1 MHIFWPKY
9 PAPVDFMQ
17 IVKSTAT
24 QTCGEIWKLE
34 HFRTVCGKL
43 SSPHKAQTVSV
54 SSPRARVCERIDTST
69 AEVWARV
76 FVCENDWWA
85 EVVLAHLHGETS
97 YQREPWE
104 SSSLQRLNRTTALAW
119 RMTTLWHGTAARGLI
134 SLYLLIHLLTLSLVI
149 IAPRFSTHHS
159 GNDRVFTIHTATHCP
174 QLS

>member
-1 MHIFWPKY
+1 
-9 PAPVDFMQ
+9 MQ

-24 QTCGEIWKLE
+24 QTRGEIRKLE
-34 HFRTVCGKL
+34 NFRTVCGRL
-43 SSPHKAQTVSV
+43 SSQHTAQSATVSV
-54 SSPRARVCERIDTST
+54 SSQRARVCEWIDTST
-69 AEVWARV
+69 AEVWACVCV
-76 FVCENDWWA
+76 FVCENVWWA

-149 IAPRFSTHHS
+149 ITPRFSTHHS
-159 GNDRVFTIHTATHCP
+159 GNDRARTIHTATDCP